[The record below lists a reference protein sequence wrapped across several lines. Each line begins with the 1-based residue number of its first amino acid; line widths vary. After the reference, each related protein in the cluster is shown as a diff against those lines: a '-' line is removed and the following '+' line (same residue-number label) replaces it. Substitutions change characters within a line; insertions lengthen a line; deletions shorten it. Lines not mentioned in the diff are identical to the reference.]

1 MNGRSFISEMVSLV
15 HDFELFITKDFE
27 IHKDN
32 MNGINTFKTN
42 VTETVG
48 DHGCDLSCKPQILH
62 RIAGYNL
69 LYALANNH

>member
-1 MNGRSFISEMVSLV
+1 MSGRSLISEMVSLV
-15 HDFELFITKDFE
+15 HDFELFFTKDFE

-32 MNGINTFKTN
+32 MNGINTSITN

-62 RIAGYNL
+62 RITGYNL